1 MNMQTSENRKMFK
14 FCCLMAALHFC
25 IILVS
30 IPIAN
35 LNEGWNFIFVW
46 GVWIVIDF
54 PISILNIVLY
64 NPLISLQAKFPAL
77 EYVLYPPYFIH
88 GLLGTVWWFYLP
100 RIYYK
105 IKNRKIKS

>member
-1 MNMQTSENRKMFK
+1 MNMQTSENRKMLK
-14 FCCLMAALHFC
+14 FCCLMAAVHFF

-35 LNEGWNFIFVW
+35 LNEGWSFIFVW

-105 IKNRKIKS
+105 IKNRKTKS